1 MEKTKMKALFVMINA
16 GYATEIV
23 ALLRESGAKGA
34 TILNTRGEDTMHKSF
49 MGIAMDSEKELIVCV
64 VEEEIALKSMK
75 LIKEKMG
82 KDTNASSVCFTM
94 PIDTMVGINVPLDN
108 LTDDKK

>member
-1 MEKTKMKALFVMINA
+1 MENNKMKALFIIINA
-16 GYATEIV
+16 GHAEEIV
-23 ALLRESGAKGA
+23 KLLRETGARGA

-49 MGIAMDSEKELIVCV
+49 MGITMDSEKELIVCV

-82 KDTNASSVCFTM
+82 RETTASTVCFTM
-94 PIDTMVGINVPLDN
+94 PVDNMIGINIPSDN
-108 LTDDKK
+108 LLVDNK